1 MSGKSRP
8 ETPDDALE
16 SIFYQ
21 AERVRFIHTDQF
33 SGAKATVGLVMLITI
48 LSFITGLS
56 MLSRTTVPL
65 EGPLGPIVPGAE
77 VIVRFGGVFTSFG
90 LGGIAVG
97 LIRRKRLAWFSAL
110 VALPLLAA
118 FPLFTLDSTHLPL
131 TLLALGAVPLLVRNR
146 NQFRTSLD
154 LNSLQIAALSSI
166 VGVLAYG
173 TIGSYAIRDQFGNI
187 NTWSDAFYFV
197 LVTIATVGYGD
208 ITPSTTQAKWFA
220 LSVIIFGAGAFT
232 TAIGALIVPAIEKRM
247 ANAFG
252 NMTPSSLALLEDH
265 VIVLGYG
272 DITGPILEE
281 LADTVDVV
289 VVTPDSDVASRL
301 DDADVNVLT
310 GDPTDGE
317 TLAQA
322 GAEYARG
329 AIVATEDDAQDV
341 LAILAMREVNPD
353 IRIVG
358 AAHEAQHADKLRNVG
373 ADRVISPTVIGGRL
387 LGRSVLD
394 EDGADTAD
402 LAMVD
407 EEPTDGNPT

>member
-8 ETPDDALE
+8 ETTDDALE

-33 SGAKATVGLVMLITI
+33 SGAKATVGLVIVITI
-48 LSFITGLS
+48 VSFITGLS
-56 MLSRTTVPL
+56 MLSRATVPL
-65 EGPLGPIVPGAE
+65 EGPIGPVVPGAE

-131 TLLALGAVPLLVRNR
+131 MILALGALPLLVKNR
-146 NQFRTSLD
+146 TQFREPLELS
-154 LNSLQIAALSSI
+154 SLQIAALSSI

-173 TIGSYAIRDQFGNI
+173 TIGSYALRDQFVDI
-187 NTWSDAFYFV
+187 ETWTDAFYFV
-197 LVTIATVGYGD
+197 LVTIATVGFGD
-208 ITPSTTQAKWFA
+208 ITPATTQAQWFA
-220 LSVIIFGAGAFT
+220 LSVIIFGVGAFT

-265 VIVLGYG
+265 VIILGYG
-272 DITGPILEE
+272 DITEPILDE
-281 LADTVDVV
+281 LADTVDLVV
-289 VVTPDSDVASRL
+289 ITPDSDVASRL

-317 TLAQA
+317 TLTQA
-322 GAEYARG
+322 EAEYASG

-341 LAILAMREVNPD
+341 LAILAMREVNPQ

-394 EDGADTAD
+394 EEAADTAE
-402 LAMVD
+402 LTMVD